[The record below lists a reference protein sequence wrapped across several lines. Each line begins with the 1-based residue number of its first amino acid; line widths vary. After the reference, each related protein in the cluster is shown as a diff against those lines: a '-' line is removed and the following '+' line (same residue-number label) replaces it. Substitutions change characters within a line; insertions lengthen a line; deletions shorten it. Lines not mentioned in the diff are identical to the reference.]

1 MPGLGQNKEMENLKM
16 AKYYITYNNYF
27 GYCVIEEIDGTEKIV
42 FVGSIEDCNAKCIK
56 LNSYR

>member
-1 MPGLGQNKEMENLKM
+1 MENLKM